1 LQSNA
6 AVRTSAFPECGS
18 GDPGD
23 QAWGSI
29 KYLRPFPFIQS
40 SFLAFYIL
48 IPILVFVNSMVK
60 DDLAVSYLLLFHLS
74 VAAKPKLS
82 RLFRYPL
89 IRHHQAGFLR
99 SSSERVPSTV
109 QCYLISK
116 D

>member
-40 SFLAFYIL
+40 SFLCSPMWTVTYSATKR
-48 IPILVFVNSMVK
+48 V
-60 DDLAVSYLLLFHLS
+60 
-74 VAAKPKLS
+74 
-82 RLFRYPL
+82 
-89 IRHHQAGFLR
+89 
-99 SSSERVPSTV
+99 SSS
-109 QCYLISK
+109 L
-116 D
+116 

>member
-40 SFLAFYIL
+40 SFPSNLPASLHPFENLRI
-48 IPILVFVNSMVK
+48 
-60 DDLAVSYLLLFHLS
+60 
-74 VAAKPKLS
+74 
-82 RLFRYPL
+82 PL
-89 IRHHQAGFLR
+89 IAQVHLFDWLSLR
-99 SSSERVPSTV
+99 SAS
-109 QCYLISK
+109 
-116 D
+116 